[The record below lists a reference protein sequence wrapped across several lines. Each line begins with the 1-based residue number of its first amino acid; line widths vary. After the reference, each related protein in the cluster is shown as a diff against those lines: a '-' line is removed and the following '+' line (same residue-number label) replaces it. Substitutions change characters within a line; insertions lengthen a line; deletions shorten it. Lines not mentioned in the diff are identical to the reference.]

1 MAVIAKYKIGN
12 SKITIHDDDC
22 VKTPEER
29 QEILRNISKLVAA
42 YLPQGVPNDKP
53 LEFDDAIIDV
63 GPNGDWDDPG
73 TVIYPGRAAT
83 A

>member
-12 SKITIHDDDC
+12 SKIVIHDDDC

-29 QEILRNISKLVAA
+29 KKILDNISKLAA
-42 YLPQGVPNDKP
+42 SCVSRGVINDTP
-53 LEFDDAIIDV
+53 MEFDDAIIDV
-63 GPNGDWDDPG
+63 GPDGDWDSAG
-73 TVIYPGRAAT
+73 TVIYPGRPIT